1 MARASSPPSD
11 RGASA
16 TFTAPRGTTCVEWLG
31 YLQCCCHPFLVS
43 SLEHEFANPPA
54 LPVAIGVFL
63 PQWVYVASFDCDS
76 RTPSG
81 DVISAIS
88 LTLQQNHPE
97 SDKALRYISQLDD
110 ARCAGR
116 WSDVPELCRKVE
128 KHAPHRQCQQP
139 ARHSTLPVVNS
150 ALGLTKTARAE
161 AQIARYSTQRPST
174 ASSTA
179 SSGLSTIIPTLLTA
193 IEEEG
198 DHLQDA
204 LQATVC
210 LAWLHYV
217 LEEPGLAIA
226 RLPRDMAAVATN
238 MQETSPT
245 NWTRACI
252 VKGAFLKGSSHE
264 KTGSMDEAV
273 TSFASILPWLSSKPT
288 ANETPQFKMWTEHLL
303 VRLCHLSNQSSDA
316 VSYTDLTDA
325 LQAFRFWA
333 KYWETTA
340 KSGGTE
346 GASAARYRRQ
356 AWKAYYD
363 TLSTILHHDV
373 PYESESVPTE
383 PATEKPP
390 VLARTR
396 LQQRAEL
403 KKVETI
409 YESLLLKETHFP
421 KASESNV
428 EIEQWVDSAID
439 NWRVFCGPTWTDAD
453 LGAGGKEAVGRCML
467 DILYRAATK
476 TYHSTQI
483 LRHLFA
489 VHASLADFDLA
500 FKAYDSYVEIV
511 TRGKDR
517 AEKSGER
524 DAGIDDDSTVL
535 RTSAEAIRVLCRFGS
550 REESKKA
557 LEIGE
562 TIEKWLEQ
570 SEHTGLSAS
579 DAGSIRSIETI
590 VEPRALAIAY
600 SAIAISLAQWAR
612 FTFEADA
619 RASIQA
625 KAVSYLRKS
634 LVPKLEESNNLES
647 LYALALVLAETRD
660 IPGSIKA
667 VKLALSSATKNKTSM
682 SADGVMNAG
691 HTTEFGRER
700 KLIPFWHL
708 LALLLTARS
717 DFSAAEQACEAAFE
731 QFGDP
736 TILFGK
742 DDTEGY
748 RSEHLNEVNGKSE
761 RTVGIV
767 DRMERFEKTAVLEI
781 KMTQLALVEIVD
793 GSTPA
798 VDGCDEL
805 LALYARLFGDPA
817 AEKIPPKPA
826 TIAPPKSSAGT
837 IRGSIFR
844 SKGSVKSPLKN
855 HTARHS
861 SVASSNASAA
871 VFKEVQASCRKGVPT
886 ACAEDPNW
894 MDSKNTKYPNCQ
906 MVLPIVRLLGAA
918 LSVESNDRALRPIA
932 HNMPPAEEPPPSGHI
947 SQPPKQD
954 TRLPAPFPNPG
965 FIPPEPHF
973 SKIQERR
980 QKVSLLVSIWL
991 FICGLYTR
999 AGMYDD
1005 ANDAVAEAQK
1015 LVETFEGEVAQESS
1029 TSKAF
1034 AARGWGGGKSV
1045 EELWG
1050 DVYAARGELL
1060 SVRGLK
1066 HDARDEFERAVQH
1079 FPDHPEAIVGLSNIL
1094 LDIYC
1099 NIISLER
1106 ASNLGG
1112 PAPSAPQSI
1121 PSSANSTDSPT
1132 AHLTAHTPSAEN
1144 QLSPPE
1150 LTRLAA
1156 RDRAFGLLSTLT
1168 KRGAGWD
1175 YSEAWYALAR
1185 AYEASGQLD
1194 KTKEVLWWCVE
1205 LEDTHPTRSWHNVT
1219 LGGFVL

>member
-1 MARASSPPSD
+1 M
-11 RGASA
+11 G
-16 TFTAPRGTTCVEWLG
+16 
-31 YLQCCCHPFLVS
+31 
-43 SLEHEFANPPA
+43 
-54 LPVAIGVFL
+54 
-63 PQWVYVASFDCDS
+63 
-76 RTPSG
+76 
-81 DVISAIS
+81 

-128 KHAPHRQCQQP
+128 KHAPHRQC
-139 ARHSTLPVVNS
+139 
-150 ALGLTKTARAE
+150 LTKTARAE

-193 IEEEG
+193 IDEEG
-198 DHLQDA
+198 DHVQDA
-204 LQATVC
+204 FQATVC

-226 RLPRDMAAVATN
+226 RLPKDIAAVATK

-245 NWTRACI
+245 NWTQACI

-264 KTGSMDEAV
+264 KTGSIEEAV
-273 TSFASILPWLSSKPT
+273 TSFASVLPWLSSKPI

-303 VRLCHLSNQSSDA
+303 VRLCHLSDQSSDA
-316 VSYTDLTDA
+316 ASHTDLTDA

-363 TLSTILHHDV
+363 TLSAILRHDV
-373 PYESESVPTE
+373 PYDSESVSAE
-383 PATEKPP
+383 PATEKSP
-390 VLARTR
+390 VLPRTR

-421 KASESNV
+421 KASESNI

-439 NWRVFCGPTWTDAD
+439 NWRVFCGPNWTDAD

-500 FKAYDSYVEIV
+500 FKAYDSYVEII

-517 AEKSGER
+517 AEKTGER

-570 SEHTGLSAS
+570 SEHTGLSVS
-579 DAGSIRSIETI
+579 DAGSTRSIETI
-590 VEPRALAIAY
+590 VEPRSLAIAY
-600 SAIAISLAQWAR
+600 SGIAISLAQWAR

-619 RASIQA
+619 RARIQA

-634 LVPKLEESNNLES
+634 LAPKLEEPNNLEA
-647 LYALALVLAETRD
+647 LYALALVLAEMRD

-667 VKLALSSATKNKTSM
+667 VKTALSPATKTKTFM
-682 SADGVMNAG
+682 SADGVINAG

-736 TILFGK
+736 TILFGR

-761 RTVGIV
+761 RSVGIV

-781 KMTQLALVEIVD
+781 KMTQLALVEVVD

-871 VFKEVQASCRKGVPT
+871 VTQTSQAPTIQVTDENSNGTVKEHHHHHHILPHRHHDDHSGVQRSPSKLQKRSANSLRRRSELDGQREPEVPQLPDGVADSTPARSSTVRSRSARRSSVSSSNRK
-886 ACAEDPNW
+886 
-894 MDSKNTKYPNCQ
+894 
-906 MVLPIVRLLGAA
+906 
-918 LSVESNDRALRPIA
+918 SVESNDRSLRPIA
-932 HNMPPAEEPPPSGHI
+932 HNMPPTEEPPPSGHLT
-947 SQPPKQD
+947 QPPKQD
-954 TRLPAPFPNPG
+954 TRLPAPLPNPG

-980 QKVSLLVSIWL
+980 QKVSLLTSIWL

-999 AGMYDD
+999 ADMYDD
-1005 ANDAVAEAQK
+1005 ANDAVTEAQK
-1015 LVETFEGEVAQESS
+1015 LVEAFEGEVAQESS

-1034 AARGWGGGKSV
+1034 AARGWGGGKSI
-1045 EELWG
+1045 EELWA

-1060 SVRGLK
+1060 SARGLK

-1099 NIISLER
+1099 KIISLER
-1106 ASNLGG
+1106 TSNLGG

-1121 PSSANSTDSPT
+1121 PSSANSSDSPT

-1185 AYEASGQLD
+1185 AYEESGQLD